1 MQSGTTALTLRSD
14 GAGIDNLGTTVLT
27 AQTIAVTGT
36 LYNYATASVVGVV
49 NLGTHHVGDAID
61 KALSIT
67 NTGPVDAY
75 TEELDAS
82 LGSAS
87 TGAFASGS
95 LNLDAPGHT
104 ASGSLSIGLTS
115 TTEGNHSGTASLTL
129 ASDGSLVDGLGKTTL
144 VAQTVTMTAAVF
156 GYATPILS
164 ATTLDFGAVRVGGT
178 VAAKSL
184 TISNG
189 STADAFKENL
199 GYALETPSA
208 GFTIANGGTGIVAA
222 GAAGATPSWNLV
234 TSTSGLFNT
243 GTDVVDLTSL
253 GAGTSGL
260 ANTTLTSQKVTLLG
274 KVYAPAVAKL
284 ATTGFG
290 VVHVGDEITI
300 GDAIANVATGAL
312 TDVLIG
318 GVGTVTGSA
327 FRVQTYDGL
336 SLGTISAGGIAVGA
350 GDQELEFT
358 MNTGTAGTFSGSA
371 SLVLESHDTALAD
384 IAVNAGPIIL
394 TGTVDNYATAT
405 LEKVSGSGTL
415 SVVGNAYTL
424 DFGTVAAGS
433 AALTVDLGALN
444 AASGLADLL
453 SGSFQVS
460 SNSAFLNSG
469 MTAFSG
475 LGYGQADT
483 APTVSLL
490 TSNQGTFTESIT
502 LVGTGSNSSGYIAT
516 LAPEVL
522 TVTGTVVA
530 PARTLD
536 WTGATSTN
544 FSTAS
549 NWDDTT
555 LGLDPATTAPTA
567 NDTVAFDSIGGGI
580 TGAGSAAAL
589 SINGGAWHLASGAT
603 LATIGSAVI
612 GSSNAGDLLIDG
624 GSSLTDGSTAV
635 IADQSGA
642 DGSSVNVS
650 GASSAWDVTGALD
663 VGDAATG
670 LLAVTNGATVS
681 AATLDD
687 GVGATGAGIVTVS
700 GPNADLITTGTVSV
714 GNSGSGELS
723 ILNGANVTIGGDLNI
738 ANAGSGTGNVDIEDT
753 TGTITFDGN
762 IWVGFNGFGVLN
774 IGYGVDYIQ
783 NNGGISFGPNSSG
796 AINSFADP
804 SPFLSNADSNPL
816 PIGATGVDQLAAYLF
831 NSGELVIPNSHT
843 LTFDTPIISGGGS
856 FSLGSN
862 DSLTLNAG
870 TVSGQ
875 TFTLGSDDKLTI
887 GIDALQTIDTPDS
900 GTSFVTSTNTNYG
913 TPSIDNFNG
922 VIANFTAGDRIAVD
936 TDGAATF
943 SIDGSIVSVI
953 QNGNTV
959 GTLTVDV
966 AAGTTLTTADFV
978 DTNELCF
985 CAGSLIRTPGGEVP
999 VERLAVGDTVLTW
1012 DGGTRPITWIGVG
1025 KVLATRG
1032 RRSAATPVIVR
1043 KGALADNVPARDLHV
1058 TKGHSLY
1065 LDGVLI
1071 PVEFLVNHRSILWD
1085 DRAQEVSLYHVEL
1098 DRHDVMVANGAP
1110 AESYRDD
1117 GNRWLFQNA
1126 NSGWDQPPQATC
1138 AKVLTGGPIVDAV
1151 WRRLLERAGPR
1162 KGLPLT
1168 DDPDLHLLADG
1179 MRIDA
1184 IERRDDVYV
1193 FRLPRRP
1200 RTVRIGSR
1208 AAVPQEIGIARDA
1221 RQLGVAVRRIMLAEV
1236 RRRQTI
1242 EADAVSLSD
1251 GFHAFEADSAIRWT
1265 DGDAAVPTELFAKMS
1280 GPGML
1285 LVHLGGATQYREDG
1299 TAVRVA

>member
-1 MQSGTTALTLRSD
+1 MSVIEN
-14 GAGIDNLGTTVLT
+14 GITV
-27 AQTIAVTGT
+27 GT
-36 LYNYATASVVGVV
+36 LGFT
-49 NLGTHHVGDAID
+49 D
-61 KALSIT
+61 
-67 NTGPVDAY
+67 
-75 TEELDAS
+75 
-82 LGSAS
+82 
-87 TGAFASGS
+87 
-95 LNLDAPGHT
+95 
-104 ASGSLSIGLTS
+104 
-115 TTEGNHSGTASLTL
+115 
-129 ASDGSLVDGLGKTTL
+129 
-144 VAQTVTMTAAVF
+144 
-156 GYATPILS
+156 
-164 ATTLDFGAVRVGGT
+164 
-178 VAAKSL
+178 
-184 TISNG
+184 
-189 STADAFKENL
+189 TADA
-199 GYALETPSA
+199 ASA
-208 GFTIANGGTGIVAA
+208 V
-222 GAAGATPSWNLV
+222 
-234 TSTSGLFNT
+234 STSGGLE
-243 GTDVVDLTSL
+243 DVF
-253 GAGTSGL
+253 
-260 ANTTLTSQKVTLLG
+260 
-274 KVYAPAVAKL
+274 P
-284 ATTGFG
+284 
-290 VVHVGDEITI
+290 
-300 GDAIANVATGAL
+300 
-312 TDVLIG
+312 
-318 GVGTVTGSA
+318 
-327 FRVQTYDGL
+327 
-336 SLGTISAGGIAVGA
+336 
-350 GDQELEFT
+350 
-358 MNTGTAGTFSGSA
+358 
-371 SLVLESHDTALAD
+371 
-384 IAVNAGPIIL
+384 
-394 TGTVDNYATAT
+394 
-405 LEKVSGSGTL
+405 
-415 SVVGNAYTL
+415 
-424 DFGTVAAGS
+424 
-433 AALTVDLGALN
+433 
-444 AASGLADLL
+444 
-453 SGSFQVS
+453 
-460 SNSAFLNSG
+460 
-469 MTAFSG
+469 
-475 LGYGQADT
+475 
-483 APTVSLL
+483 
-490 TSNQGTFTESIT
+490 
-502 LVGTGSNSSGYIAT
+502 
-516 LAPEVL
+516 
-522 TVTGTVVA
+522 
-530 PARTLD
+530 RTLD
-536 WTGATSTN
+536 WSGATSTN
-544 FSTAS
+544 FGAAS

-555 LGLDPATTAPTA
+555 DNLDPATAAPDALDTAEF
-567 NDTVAFDSIGGGI
+567 NGNGGLI
-580 TGAGSAAAL
+580 TGSGSVAAL
-589 SINGGAWHLASGAT
+589 SFGGDGDWHLASSAALTASGDVVVGAT
-603 LATIGSAVI
+603 QAA
-612 GSSNAGDLLIDG
+612 DLLVNEAASVVAVG
-624 GSSLTDGSTAV
+624 AV
-635 IADQSGA
+635 IANTTAA

-650 GASSAWDVTGALD
+650 GAGSAFQITGALD

-700 GPNADLITTGTVSV
+700 GPNADLTTTGTVSV

-1025 KVLATRG
+1025 RVLATRG

-1043 KGALADNVPARDLHV
+1043 KNALADNVPARDLHV

-1117 GNRWLFQNA
+1117 GNRWLFQNG
-1126 NSGWDQPPQATC
+1126 NGGWGLPPQEPC
-1138 AKVLTGGPIVDAV
+1138 AEVLTGGPVVDAV
-1151 WRRLLERAGPR
+1151 WRRLLDRAGPR
-1162 KGLPLT
+1162 PGLPLT
-1168 DDPDLHLLADG
+1168 DDPDLHLLVDG
-1179 MRIDA
+1179 QRVDA
-1184 IERRDDVYV
+1184 VIQGGACS
-1193 FRLPRRP
+1193 FRLPPRP
-1200 RTVRIGSR
+1200 TVVRIVSR
-1208 AAVPQEIGIARDA
+1208 AAAPQE
-1221 RQLGVAVRRIMLAEV
+1221 LGVARNSRVLGVALRQIAVCQGRRMRVMAAEDP
-1236 RRRQTI
+1236 
-1242 EADAVSLSD
+1242 ALDD
-1251 GFHAFEADSAIRWT
+1251 GFHGFEPDDGLRWT
-1265 DGDAAVPTELFAKMS
+1265 NGDAAIPAALFDGFEGPMELVLRIN
-1280 GPGML
+1280 GT
-1285 LVHLGGATQYREDG
+1285 TQYPSDG
-1299 TAVRVA
+1299 RMRHAA